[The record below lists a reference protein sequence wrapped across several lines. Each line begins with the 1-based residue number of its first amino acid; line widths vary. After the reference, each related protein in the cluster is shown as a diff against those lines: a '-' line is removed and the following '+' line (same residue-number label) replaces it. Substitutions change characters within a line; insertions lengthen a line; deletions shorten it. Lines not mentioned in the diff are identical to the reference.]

1 MVVVF
6 LRKNLYLFRLN
17 ATGMFMKTATKIA
30 IARAVHHIVRFG
42 RSVAGRPDKGIFSRR
57 GVVYELDLSQGIDF
71 AIYLGG
77 MFERST
83 AVALARLT
91 EPSSLV
97 LDIGANIGAHTLHLA
112 NLVGPEGRVMAFEPT
127 DFAFRKLRRNLDLN
141 PSLASRV
148 EAFHCF
154 LTASDGA
161 SVPDAIYSSWPLA
174 VETGLHAKHLGRE
187 MQTESAQARSLDSI
201 LSERADRKVQ
211 LVKLDVD
218 GFECDVLR
226 GATSLLRDA
235 RPIFVMELAPYVLKE
250 RGASLDQLL
259 SYFIPNGYGFFDKR
273 THQRL
278 PSTAKELQRMV
289 AGGESMNV
297 IARVA

>member
-1 MVVVF
+1 MIVVF
-6 LRKNLYLFRLN
+6 LWKSLYLSRLN
-17 ATGMFMKTATKIA
+17 AIGMFMKTATKIA
-30 IARAVHHIVRFG
+30 IARTLYHLVRSG
-42 RSVAGRPDKGIFSRR
+42 RGIAGRPDRGIFSRR

-83 AVALARLT
+83 AVALAKLT

-112 NLVGPEGRVMAFEPT
+112 QLVGPDGRVMAFEPT
-127 DFAFRKLRRNLDLN
+127 DFAFRKLSRNLELN
-141 PSLASRV
+141 PSLAARV
-148 EAFHCF
+148 EARHCF
-154 LTASDGA
+154 LTANDGA
-161 SVPDAIYSSWPLA
+161 GVPEAIYSSWPLA
-174 VETGLHAKHLGRE
+174 VEAGLHAKHLGRE
-187 MQTESAQARSLDSI
+187 MQTEQAQSRSLDSI
-201 LSERADRKVQ
+201 LSECADRKVQ

-226 GATSLLRDA
+226 GATAMLREV
-235 RPIFVMELAPYVLKE
+235 RPIFVMELAPYVLDE

-259 SYFIPNGYGFFDKR
+259 SYFIPNGYVFYDER
-273 THQRL
+273 TQKRL
-278 PSTAKELQRMV
+278 PSEAKELQRLV
-289 AGGESMNV
+289 ADGESINV

>member
-30 IARAVHHIVRFG
+30 IARAMHHIVRFG

-161 SVPDAIYSSWPLA
+161 SVPDAIYSSWPL
-174 VETGLHAKHLGRE
+174 TGEAGC
-187 MQTESAQARSLDSI
+187 TPSI
-201 LSERADRKVQ
+201 LAAKCRRNRRKH
-211 LVKLDVD
+211 
-218 GFECDVLR
+218 E
-226 GATSLLRDA
+226 A
-235 RPIFVMELAPYVLKE
+235 
-250 RGASLDQLL
+250 
-259 SYFIPNGYGFFDKR
+259 
-273 THQRL
+273 
-278 PSTAKELQRMV
+278 STA
-289 AGGESMNV
+289 S
-297 IARVA
+297 